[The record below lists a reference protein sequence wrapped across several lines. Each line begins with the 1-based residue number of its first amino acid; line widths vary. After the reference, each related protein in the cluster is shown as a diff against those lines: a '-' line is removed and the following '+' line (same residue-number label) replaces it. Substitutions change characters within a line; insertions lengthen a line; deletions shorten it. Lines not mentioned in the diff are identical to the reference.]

1 MKLGLVL
8 SGGGAKGAY
17 QVGVVKALVEM
28 GTQVDAVAG
37 ASIGALNAAI
47 LASSPS
53 LKDGAERMEEVW
65 MALANK
71 SPLAPNLPAYL
82 RFLMMAGINLNFG
95 AFFNAVTKAGKMLGH
110 GLSPQARAALEK
122 MIEIIPDK
130 GLLSK
135 DPIIELIDHHLDLNA
150 LKNGIPLYISAF
162 KSSGSLLDIASI
174 IAADIGLRDSS
185 PSEFIHIQS
194 LPVEDQKKALLASAA
209 LPLIFAPQ
217 EINNNIYHDGGM
229 GGWQKMQG
237 NTPITPLLQSGIKN
251 IIVTHLSDGSLW
263 SRHDFP
269 EATILEIRPQSS
281 IGRDDEI
288 KDILGFDQ
296 RKIPSWIEQ
305 GYRDTLHCIG
315 RVMEATSARNELR
328 ASEAALKNSTN
339 AFDGLD
345 HELSRSLQRLR

>member
-47 LASSPS
+47 LASSSS
-53 LKDGAERMEEVW
+53 LKEGAERMEEIW
-65 MALANK
+65 ITLANR
-71 SPLAPNLPAYL
+71 SPLAPNFPAYL
-82 RFLMMAGINLNFG
+82 RFLITAGMNLNFD
-95 AFFNAVTKAGKMLGH
+95 ALLNTITKTRKILEKT
-110 GLSPQARAALEK
+110 LPPQARITLEN
-122 MIEIIPDK
+122 ITETISDK

-135 DPIIELIDHHLDLNA
+135 DPIRELINHHLDPNA
-150 LKNGIPLYISAF
+150 IKNGIPLYVSAF
-162 KSSGSLLDIASI
+162 KSSGNFLDISSI
-174 IAADIGLRDSS
+174 IAADIGLRDSP

-194 LPVEDQKKALLASAA
+194 LPTDDQKKALLASAA

-217 EINNNIYHDGGM
+217 KINNDIYHDGGI

-251 IIVTHLSDGSLW
+251 VIITHLSDGSLW

-269 EATILEIRPQSS
+269 DATILEIRPQSS
-281 IGRDDEI
+281 IERDGEI

-296 RKIPSWIEQ
+296 KKIPSWIEQ
-305 GYRDTLHCIG
+305 GYNDTLHCIG
-315 RVMEATSARNELR
+315 RVMQATSARNELH
-328 ASEAALKNSTN
+328 ASETALRKSTN
-339 AFDGLD
+339 SFDKLD
-345 HELSRSLQRLR
+345 QDLLQSLQRLG